1 MRQTFDV
8 AKFKQARDEAKRYFE
23 VQKTGDQSLY
33 IDQTKLFQPLID
45 TTKETSKAIQERIG
59 TDHKE
64 LENALVPFTAQLR
77 RRNEQVEALQNL
89 PFHTQEIEPVG
100 QSTPKKNEDVL
111 KYNLDKILNETDNE
125 NLQDMSLELPSKVMG
140 NENFEQVLSAVE
152 RLNRR
157 YGQFTGKA
165 STKDQKEQEIYK
177 SRMNTLEKYKQSLL
191 EQKPTLK
198 YKMKKGES
206 RVKLKRGRGRPR
218 SCPVTILYSS
228 VDELVKKLEE
238 YVSAKY
244 AGNTGL
250 DEIIISIL
258 DELLEKNHIDK
269 KMYNKMYKN
278 IFPII

>member
-1 MRQTFDV
+1 MKQTFDV

-45 TTKETSKAIQERIG
+45 TTRETSKAIQEKIG

-89 PFHTQEIEPVG
+89 PFYTQEIEPVG
-100 QSTPKKNEDVL
+100 QSTPKKKEDIL
-111 KYNLDKILNETDNE
+111 TYNLDKMLNETDKE

-140 NENFEQVLSAVE
+140 NENFEQVLSTVE

-177 SRMNTLEKYKQSLL
+177 SRIHTLEKYKQSLL

-198 YKMKKGES
+198 YKIKKGEG

-218 SCPVTILYSS
+218 IRPVTILYSTP
-228 VDELVKKLEE
+228 DELVKKLEE
-238 YVSAKY
+238 YISAKH

-269 KMYNKMYKN
+269 NCYNKIYKN